1 LLRSKERA
9 LQRKRADGLKGQDER
24 QVKAEMDRAHE
35 EERLASENKAKH
47 ARAERAAVLELFE
60 NAECSGM
67 AETGIAVKVERRG
80 AIITALRS
88 GTSAAASEFKQG
100 DIISQIGDDLVSGF
114 GAYEILARLR
124 GRKGSTVEIVASR
137 VSENAKTR
145 VSDLVERDVSLPP
158 LQGEPGVSLK
168 AGLSGASV
176 TTVYEAT
183 SADEEG
189 LQPGDVISMVDGEFV
204 AGMEL
209 NDVAEKVRGL
219 AGTQVDVVVM
229 RTKDGVK
236 SRVEFKLVRDHNLTP
251 MPVRS
256 IFDRATVGL

>member
-1 LLRSKERA
+1 MLRSKERA

-24 QVKAEMDRAHE
+24 RVKAEMDRAHE

-47 ARAERAAVLELFE
+47 ARAARAAVLE
-60 NAECSGM
+60 NAECNDM

-80 AIITALRS
+80 AIITVLRP

-137 VSENAKTR
+137 VCENAKTR
-145 VSDLVERDVSLPP
+145 ISDLVERDVSFPP

-176 TTVYEAT
+176 TKVYEAT

-189 LQPGDVISMVDGEFV
+189 LQPGDVISMVDGDFV

-209 NDVAEKVRGL
+209 KDVVEKLRGL

-236 SRVEFKLVRDHNLTP
+236 SRVEFELVRDHNFTP